1 MAAPLADQGLYSEK
15 PDVNVGRLATSVQE
29 RKEWVASVGHWREI
43 ETGVSFAESERRVT
57 VYLPLPGIQD
67 LPQGNICVWLTECSA
82 EARCFARCVVILRLE
97 VRVVDL
103 HGHNFVF
110 AAPELY
116 APIDAEASEYR
127 VGSDKVVLKLAKR
140 ASARGW
146 DRWERIRR

>member
-1 MAAPLADQGLYSEK
+1 MAAHIAGQGLYSDK

-29 RKEWVASVGHWREI
+29 RKEWVASVGQWREI
-43 ETGVSFAESERRVT
+43 ETAVSFAESERRVT

-82 EARCFARCVVILRLE
+82 E